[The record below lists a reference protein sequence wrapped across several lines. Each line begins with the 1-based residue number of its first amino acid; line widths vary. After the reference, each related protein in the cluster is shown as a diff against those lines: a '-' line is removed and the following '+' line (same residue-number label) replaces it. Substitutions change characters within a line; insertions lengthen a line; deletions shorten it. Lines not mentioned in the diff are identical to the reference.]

1 LYGYAI
7 DKGWITPPVRVLAGA
22 ALGGVLFWLATRTVP
37 PTESTELPDL
47 GMRELF
53 FGGALAV
60 WYVTAYAAAVWYQ
73 LISIPTA
80 RLAFFA
86 LAILSTWI
94 SLQERREIFAVI
106 AVVAGFATPFILIA
120 PGGSI
125 TALSL
130 YLGVM
135 TAMGLTIYLLRGW
148 HSIVWIT
155 FVAFWASAAAAVA
168 DSSSR
173 SNPQHESVAL
183 SALLI
188 LAAAAF
194 ARVPSLRRELL
205 LTGAERYSGV
215 PITGGLERLME
226 ALDSL
231 AAALGGGKSKPDSL
245 VFWSLPLLSPFLAI
259 GLLEGVWPSAPK
271 EAWGLALVV
280 LGAGAFALTRS
291 RAKRDAELIH
301 VEITAAVLWTELG
314 IVRLVFA
321 PENIPLASIIAVLVM
336 LSTARRY
343 AGARTVAKA
352 TIAIAL
358 AAIVGHELGLA
369 EVGLMHLRWVLSG
382 IATIGCAAL
391 IAQALISDPAEKMQ
405 GTALAVAAYLTGLIV
420 LWRMLEPVWPP
431 LVTTSYAVLGA
442 VLLVLSR
449 RPGMSPLLRYLGGL
463 TMMVV
468 VARLLLV
475 DLSRVETIWRVLL
488 FLVCGALF
496 LYTGYRMQPGPVKG
510 QKK

>member
-1 LYGYAI
+1 
-7 DKGWITPPVRVLAGA
+7 
-22 ALGGVLFWLATRTVP
+22 
-37 PTESTELPDL
+37 
-47 GMRELF
+47 M
-53 FGGALAV
+53 
-60 WYVTAYAAAVWYQ
+60 
-73 LISIPTA
+73 
-80 RLAFFA
+80 
-86 LAILSTWI
+86 
-94 SLQERREIFAVI
+94 
-106 AVVAGFATPFILIA
+106 
-120 PGGSI
+120 
-125 TALSL
+125 
-130 YLGVM
+130 
-135 TAMGLTIYLLRGW
+135 
-148 HSIVWIT
+148 
-155 FVAFWASAAAAVA
+155 
-168 DSSSR
+168 
-173 SNPQHESVAL
+173 
-183 SALLI
+183 
-188 LAAAAF
+188 
-194 ARVPSLRRELL
+194 
-205 LTGAERYSGV
+205 
-215 PITGGLERLME
+215 
-226 ALDSL
+226 
-231 AAALGGGKSKPDSL
+231 
-245 VFWSLPLLSPFLAI
+245 
-259 GLLEGVWPSAPK
+259 
-271 EAWGLALVV
+271 
-280 LGAGAFALTRS
+280 TRS
-291 RAKRDAELIH
+291 RAKRDAELTH
-301 VEITAAVLWTELG
+301 VEVTAAVLWTELG

-336 LSTARRY
+336 LSAARRY

-391 IAQALISDPAEKMQ
+391 IAQALISDPVEKMQ

-496 LYTGYRMQPGPVKG
+496 LYTGYRMQPGPVRG